1 MQPSEL
7 EKIQNTYDLYTGAK
21 VKYSET
27 KTKDNL
33 FRDFYLSFAKFKSR
47 LGTSFSDP
55 YWIDFMRVLSRYR
68 FRCAVSPLPFNE
80 KSLFGDKTIE
90 TIQEGIND
98 CRDVF
103 APEFENHAFNL
114 LDTVKELLQS
124 TQNPYQVE
132 IDKLCKEFYGKKVAL
147 VLKSLISFEIVSE
160 IYSENKYLEILT
172 ETQFKKTNKHY
183 SLVIFLGH
191 ETWYDHYVF
200 TIIKSPNVVN
210 IFYDFIGGKKTES
223 LSFSHPIWD
232 RNITVVTKDDDYVP
246 NKYVIYDSP
255 EELSNEIQLNYIQ
268 SKLDITSS
276 GRGEEK
282 IEARL
287 TDLSGGYIVFLR
299 NHKGLDTTQ
308 DILLF
313 GNEINIERKEV
324 SKIQPG
330 DFIILRTSGD
340 KDLILEEANKLL
352 GSQSN
357 KFREL
362 QKSWKEKLNQ
372 YVKEHT
378 ETITIKKLKQLGVN
392 AYPAKL
398 HDWLSER
405 NIKPR
410 KEVDFKKL
418 LSLINIEG
426 ENFKKYWETMS
437 IINSK
442 HITAGTVV
450 RKKILNIIVN
460 SDLSELNENGLQRF
474 TLSGT
479 TASISVFRVIRIAKE
494 NIMQWVSQTDTPINI
509 KEFDN
514 D

>member
-1 MQPSEL
+1 
-7 EKIQNTYDLYTGAK
+7 
-21 VKYSET
+21 
-27 KTKDNL
+27 
-33 FRDFYLSFAKFKSR
+33 
-47 LGTSFSDP
+47 
-55 YWIDFMRVLSRYR
+55 
-68 FRCAVSPLPFNE
+68 VSPLPFNE

-255 EELSNEIQLNYIQ
+255 EDLSNEIQLNYIQ
-268 SKLDITSS
+268 GKLDITS
-276 GRGEEK
+276 
-282 IEARL
+282 
-287 TDLSGGYIVFLR
+287 
-299 NHKGLDTTQ
+299 
-308 DILLF
+308 
-313 GNEINIERKEV
+313 
-324 SKIQPG
+324 
-330 DFIILRTSGD
+330 
-340 KDLILEEANKLL
+340 
-352 GSQSN
+352 
-357 KFREL
+357 
-362 QKSWKEKLNQ
+362 
-372 YVKEHT
+372 
-378 ETITIKKLKQLGVN
+378 
-392 AYPAKL
+392 
-398 HDWLSER
+398 
-405 NIKPR
+405 
-410 KEVDFKKL
+410 
-418 LSLINIEG
+418 
-426 ENFKKYWETMS
+426 
-437 IINSK
+437 
-442 HITAGTVV
+442 
-450 RKKILNIIVN
+450 
-460 SDLSELNENGLQRF
+460 
-474 TLSGT
+474 
-479 TASISVFRVIRIAKE
+479 
-494 NIMQWVSQTDTPINI
+494 
-509 KEFDN
+509 
-514 D
+514 